1 MDVFLARK
9 VSWVVCLCFWDHAT
23 LQKRRRWVPQC
34 RQDPQ
39 RMVAPAAFPK
49 PCQASSK
56 GWAAGFK
63 GLDVVG

>member
-9 VSWVVCLCFWDHAT
+9 VSRVGCVCFWDRAA
-23 LQKRRRWVPQC
+23 LQKMRRWVPQC
-34 RQDPQ
+34 RQDHE

-49 PCQASSK
+49 PCQASSE

-63 GLDVVG
+63 GLDVLG